1 MLEEGVL
8 ELDARV
14 FIQDVLVLEG
24 ESEVLGVQAAAFRKG
39 TSWDYGG
46 TGNLTLLSVLSLVVA
61 WRRLA
66 RKAGS
71 ATSGRGARPSPGP
84 MGMKMRSL
92 AASTLSRVQ

>member
-1 MLEEGVL
+1 MH
-8 ELDARV
+8 RSSSRNRC
-14 FIQDVLVLEG
+14 FVLEG

-66 RKAGS
+66 RKTGCAM
-71 ATSGRGARPSPGP
+71 SGRGGGEA
-84 MGMKMRSL
+84 
-92 AASTLSRVQ
+92 